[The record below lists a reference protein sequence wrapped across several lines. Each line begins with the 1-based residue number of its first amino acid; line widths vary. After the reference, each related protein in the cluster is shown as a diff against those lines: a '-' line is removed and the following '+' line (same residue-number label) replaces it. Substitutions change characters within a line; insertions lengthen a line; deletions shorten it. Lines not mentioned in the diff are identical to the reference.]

1 MVERI
6 KAIMEYY
13 QMKPGQFADA
23 VGIQRSVLSHVLSGR
38 NKPSLDF
45 VLRIKNHFPDIR
57 LDWLI
62 LGKGEM
68 FAKNDKGAATLFSQ
82 ENVVKSG
89 VSLPEEEKPRQV
101 AESLKEGRQ
110 TEPRVKEE
118 EPAPYFV
125 SGAGE
130 RLEKIVFFYRDGT
143 FRAYAPKNER

>member
-82 ENVVKSG
+82 ENVAKSG
-89 VSLPEEEKPRQV
+89 VTPPEEEKPQQV
-101 AESLKEGRQ
+101 AESLKESRQ

-125 SGAGE
+125 SGKAE
-130 RLEKIVFFYRDGT
+130 RLERIVFFYCDGT
-143 FRAYAPKNER
+143 FRAYTPKNEP